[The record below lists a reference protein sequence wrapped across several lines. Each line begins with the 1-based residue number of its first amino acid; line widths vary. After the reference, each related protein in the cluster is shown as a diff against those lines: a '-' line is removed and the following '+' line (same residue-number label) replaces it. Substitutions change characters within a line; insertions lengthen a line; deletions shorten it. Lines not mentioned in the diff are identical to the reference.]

1 MDPFRPTEIIGEPT
15 PIAKQGEPLCPFG
28 DGRHKRQPW
37 AVEGRSGLVCMRCSK
52 TWEWVGKE
60 LVATWDLMKQKGVI

>member
-1 MDPFRPTEIIGEPT
+1 MT
-15 PIAKQGEPLCPFG
+15 EPLCPLN

-37 AVEGRSGLVCMRCSK
+37 SGKGRSGFVCLSCHK

-60 LVATWDLMKQKGVI
+60 LVASWDLMRGRP